1 MRILT
6 LFAVLVLAVPVYG
19 ADVGDPVP
27 LYRTELDVL
36 RDASVRVWC
45 GDAGGSGT
53 VVFAEPGR
61 SIVVTAAHVIEGGG
75 KLTVRAD
82 GKTFPARVILTDR
95 NSDFAALEV
104 ARQLPC
110 VVAVGDEV
118 RAGDEVLMIGGSSG
132 HSRGKVAAFDR
143 HNDRD
148 VILADYDSISGDSG
162 GGVFVRGQLVAVHVG
177 RYGERA
183 RAPFKL
189 AAFVAKAIRGE
200 RASAPAPSSVGDPVP
215 MKLPPASVK
224 TASGSECPGGVCSL
238 PKAAPP
244 VSGCRAEWGPPVA
257 TYPGRVGLFGLRRW

>member
-1 MRILT
+1 MRKWAIL
-6 LFAVLVLAVPVYG
+6 AVLAAALPVRA
-19 ADVGDPVP
+19 ADVGDTVPV
-27 LYRTELDVL
+27 LRTELDVL

-61 SIVVTAAHVIEGGG
+61 SVIVTAAHVIEHGG

-82 GKTFPARVILTDR
+82 GKTYPARVILTDR

-104 ARQLPC
+104 QRELPF
-110 VVAVGDEV
+110 VVAVSDDAK
-118 RAGDEVLMIGGSSG
+118 AGDEVLMIGGSSG

-148 VILADYDSISGDSG
+148 VILADYESISGDSG

-183 RAPFKL
+183 RAPFRL
-189 AAFVAKAIRGE
+189 AAFVARAIRGE
-200 RASAPAPSSVGDPVP
+200 KAAALPVAPSSVGDAVP
-215 MKLPPASVK
+215 MKQPPAVK
-224 TASGSECPGGVCSL
+224 TASAAEPCPGGVCAL
-238 PKAAPP
+238 PKATYAGP
-244 VSGCRAEWGPPVA
+244 VSSCAGGNCAAPVE
-257 TYPGRVGLFGLRRW
+257 RRGLFRRW